1 MHENYKIPFYVP
13 KSSLAITCLVI
24 ATAIIHPT
32 VLGYDSMMMGSILNL
47 ELYTDY
53 FDLTTVTIGLNT
65 AGSWM
70 GQILSCITVSSYL
83 GDWVGRR
90 FAIHLGLTLNFIGV
104 ILQSSSQNIAM
115 FVIARMILGAGTSI
129 AHVSA
134 ASLIT
139 ELVRPK
145 VRGFV
150 MGICFA
156 CFGLG
161 SIFASVVTFGTRN
174 LQGNWSWRVPSI
186 IQGVFALIALI
197 SLQFTPESPHY
208 LLSKGNRYAA
218 VEVIIRSQNVDF
230 EEACKLADLY
240 SVQFV
245 ETQKFFLYP
254 WLEYLKG
261 SGNRRRLFI
270 FLSQAFITELGG
282 SSVGSYFFSI
292 LLALAGVTGTTEK
305 LQVTIVMG
313 VWTLLVSCLGAYFFD
328 RIGRRT
334 QALISMIGMS
344 ATFFVL
350 GGLIKKFGSGY
361 SKSGLY
367 GAVAVMFIFTG
378 FYSFTFTPLTM
389 AYPGEISRPESRC
402 SGVSLFTFMN
412 SSFGLVSSFILPIAM
427 SNIGWKFYMVNAG
440 YNIIFIPIIYFV
452 WVETKKLSL
461 IEIEAIFDGV
471 RDLPE
476 STDDLS
482 EVEEIIGTVEQKNID

>member
-1 MHENYKIPFYVP
+1 MHENYKLPFYVP
-13 KSSLAITCLVI
+13 RSSLAIPCLVI

-47 ELYTDY
+47 ELYNNY
-53 FDLTTVTIGLNT
+53 FELTTVTIGLNT

-70 GQILSCITVSSYL
+70 GQILACITVSSYL
-83 GDWVGRR
+83 GDWAGRR
-90 FAIHLGLTLNFIGV
+90 IAIYVGLTLNFIGV

-134 ASLIT
+134 SSLIT
-139 ELVRPK
+139 ELVRPNI
-145 VRGFV
+145 RGFV
-150 MGICFA
+150 MGLCFA
-156 CFGLG
+156 CFGFG
-161 SIFASVVTFGTRN
+161 SILASVVTFGTRN
-174 LQGNWSWRVPSI
+174 LQGTWSWRVPSI

-197 SLQFTPESPHY
+197 SVQFTPESPQY
-208 LLSKGNRYAA
+208 LLSKGNKVTA

-240 SVQFV
+240 SVQFIQ
-245 ETQKFFLYP
+245 TPKRFFFYP
-254 WLEYLKG
+254 WLEYFEG

-292 LLALAGVTGTTEK
+292 LLALAGVTDITK
-305 LQVTIVMG
+305 RLQVTIVMG
-313 VWTLLVSCLGAYFFD
+313 VWSLVISCLGAYFFD
-328 RIGRRT
+328 RIGRKT
-334 QALISMIGMS
+334 QSLISITGMIAS
-344 ATFFVL
+344 FFLL
-350 GGLIKKFGSGY
+350 GGLLKKFGSGY
-361 SKSGLY
+361 SRSGLY
-367 GAVAVMFIFTG
+367 GTVAVMFIFTG

-389 AYPGEISRPESRC
+389 AYPGEISRLESRC
-402 SGVSLFTFMN
+402 SGVSLFSFIN
-412 SSFGLVSSFILPIAM
+412 SSFGLISSFILPIAM
-427 SNIGWKFYMVNAG
+427 NNIGWKFYMINAG

-461 IEIEAIFDGV
+461 IEIEAVFDGV

-476 STDDLS
+476 STDDGS
-482 EVEEIIGTVEQKNID
+482 VEEIVGTVKQKNDV